1 MGASKKL
8 KKTLIGLLIV
18 LVIAA
23 AVLKLFVFELP
34 KIAGDDMAPTLQ
46 PGDMLLANRLASP
59 PARGQLVLMEH
70 PQEHGRLLI
79 RRVVGLPGERV
90 TAAKETPAV
99 NGTSARRDV
108 VRDLVLLEPGQKKEV
123 RMKLVEETLLG
134 VSYQVLKDPGRRSVD
149 PKPVALGSATYYVL
163 ADNRNHGTDSRTF
176 GPVPADHIRAVITHR
191 LSAGPGCI
199 KDQPERPGWVS
210 LTR

>member
-1 MGASKKL
+1 MGASKKI
-8 KKTLIGLLIV
+8 KKTLIGLLLL
-18 LVIAA
+18 LVIAG

-34 KIAGDDMAPTLQ
+34 RPAGNDMAPTVQ
-46 PGDMLLANRLASP
+46 PGDMLLANRLASAP
-59 PARGQLVLMEH
+59 TRGQLVLIEH

-99 NGTSARRDV
+99 NGTSASRTVLRE
-108 VRDLVLLEPGQKKEV
+108 LVLLDPGQKELP
-123 RMKLVEETLLG
+123 MKLVEETLLG
-134 VSYQVLKDPGRRSVD
+134 VSYQVLKDPTRRSVD
-149 PKPVALGSATYYVL
+149 PKPVALGSAAYYVL

-191 LSAGPGCI
+191 VSAGPGCI
-199 KDQPERPGWVS
+199 KAQPERPGWAS
-210 LTR
+210 LAR